1 MALGPR
7 QDPGGEGE
15 AMPIYE
21 FLCRKCGAEFSLTMT
36 MKEREAA
43 TIKCEKCSTP
53 DVEPLLGPFF
63 AKTSKKS

>member
-1 MALGPR
+1 
-7 QDPGGEGE
+7 
-15 AMPIYE
+15 MPIYE

-36 MKEREAA
+36 MKERETA
-43 TIKCEKCSTP
+43 TIKCDKCSAP

>member
-1 MALGPR
+1 
-7 QDPGGEGE
+7 
-15 AMPIYE
+15 MPLYE

-43 TIKCEKCSTP
+43 SIKCEKCSAP
-53 DVEPLLGPFF
+53 DVGPLFSSFF